1 MPEPFPPGTFTGPA
15 PPPLRLAR
23 GITWM
28 LVAKA
33 AALALLYIVF
43 FSPAHR
49 PDVTPGRVAD
59 TLLNPATHAGPA
71 TE

>member
-1 MPEPFPPGTFTGPA
+1 MPEPIPPGTFAGP
-15 PPPLRLAR
+15 PSLRLAR

-33 AALALLYIVF
+33 AALALLYVAF

-49 PDVTPGRVAD
+49 PDVTPGYVAEA
-59 TLLNPATHAGPA
+59 LLNPAAGAGQA